1 MSVLDMLENYRA
13 QAENLRKKIELV
25 RCRKRI
31 SSSNRATQIS
41 YYKGLL
47 DSLEYAIGEME
58 KSESQNVRY
67 RHRSDIRLDGRRKG
81 HG

>member
-1 MSVLDMLENYRA
+1 MSELDMLENYRA
-13 QAENLRKKIELV
+13 QAENMRRTIERVRRRKYL
-25 RCRKRI
+25 
-31 SSSNRATQIS
+31 SQADRAMWIR

-58 KSESQNVRY
+58 KSESRNVRY